1 MGFIEHYQQ
10 KRQNLQRLSS
20 VLASSA
26 SMVDGGSL
34 VAQQVRLL
42 LEEDPT
48 IHSIVFYATEQP
60 ADGIDQAQIERASR
74 DWYNALFASSV
85 SFNQA
90 VISQELQSTNP
101 PPKINNERSALIG
114 YINITLDIQA
124 LRWQWL
130 QANLWWWLII
140 SGTGLL
146 AMLFC
151 ARKLNWIGYEVSG
164 LSKAWQTD
172 DSKPDFEQI
181 PAVQPRFEFT
191 ELMQIQQ
198 AFIKLFQRFKAA
210 QEHIISLADFEA
222 KLQNKDLA
230 LEVQRHN
237 FQSMITHELKTSL
250 NAISGGLQLLNP
262 QSLNDEQKDILEVIR
277 KGSQHLNCT
286 LEQIIQLNKI
296 EKGQIGLTITEFN
309 PLQLLA
315 DILDKFE
322 PKARQKNLNL
332 ISRIYHI
339 DYNLEGDVGKIS
351 QVISSLIDNAIKF
364 SHFGDIVIESQLS
377 HFNESIRWQLKI
389 IDNGIGIEQKYLED
403 IFTPFFQV
411 DPSVTREYEGAG
423 IGLPVIKQIVQLM
436 DGNIEV
442 DSELGHGSTFSLLIP
457 LRDSLASGRQKIL
470 AATTILYYHREDS
483 KAMMDAL
490 QALGARVESHQH
502 PATILEQL
510 QTTAVDM
517 VMIGEDISIEKAGRL
532 AEDIRQNEQYHRVL
546 IVYWFAESKAF
557 LMQTMS
563 SQLQALGVDFCH
575 KAVRDPSQL
584 QAVIKK
590 WRG

>member
-1 MGFIEHYQQ
+1 
-10 KRQNLQRLSS
+10 
-20 VLASSA
+20 
-26 SMVDGGSL
+26 
-34 VAQQVRLL
+34 
-42 LEEDPT
+42 
-48 IHSIVFYATEQP
+48 
-60 ADGIDQAQIERASR
+60 
-74 DWYNALFASSV
+74 
-85 SFNQA
+85 
-90 VISQELQSTNP
+90 
-101 PPKINNERSALIG
+101 
-114 YINITLDIQA
+114 
-124 LRWQWL
+124 
-130 QANLWWWLII
+130 
-140 SGTGLL
+140 
-146 AMLFC
+146 
-151 ARKLNWIGYEVSG
+151 
-164 LSKAWQTD
+164 
-172 DSKPDFEQI
+172 
-181 PAVQPRFEFT
+181 
-191 ELMQIQQ
+191 
-198 AFIKLFQRFKAA
+198 
-210 QEHIISLADFEA
+210 
-222 KLQNKDLA
+222 
-230 LEVQRHN
+230 
-237 FQSMITHELKTSL
+237 MITHELKTSL

-262 QSLNDEQKDILEVIR
+262 QPLNDEQKDILEVIR

-442 DSELGHGSTFSLLIP
+442 DSELGHGSAFRLLIP

-483 KAMMDAL
+483 KAMTDAL

-584 QAVIKK
+584 QGVIKK